1 MTQLAAI
8 NLLCSS
14 VAMEH
19 RGGSERPGGESVQ
32 KLVAGMGERKVSPE
46 ELAAIRELVGK
57 LEENS

>member
-1 MTQLAAI
+1 
-8 NLLCSS
+8 
-14 VAMEH
+14 MEH